1 MKSTKA
7 LIAVGLVLIFLS
19 SAGAVMAERETGTY
33 TLTPFIG
40 GYVFDSDQD
49 LKDKPVY
56 GAGFG
61 FTLDKTWDL
70 EGVFE
75 YIDTESETG
84 AGDVEG
90 CQYRIDGLYHFMPSG
105 KLLPYLAAGIGGIT
119 LDPDRGGSD
128 TDPLVNYG
136 AGVKYFLK
144 ENIALRGDVR
154 HIISF
159 GSAHNN
165 LCYTLGLT
173 FFFGGEKK
181 KVAAPPVDTD
191 GDGVYDHLD
200 KCPETP
206 AGVKVDA
213 QGCPLDSD
221 GDGVYDYLDQC
232 PDTPKG
238 VSVDSQGCPLD
249 TDKDGVYDY
258 LDKCPGTPAG
268 VKVDAQGCPLDSDG
282 DGVYDYQDQC
292 PDTPAGVKVDQKGC
306 PLDSDG
312 DGVPDYL
319 DQCPRTP
326 AGATV
331 NELGCWVCK
340 GLEFDFDKWNIKPQ
354 YYPILDEAVG
364 CMNQHPCIRV
374 EIQGHTDY
382 IGTEEYNQVLS
393 EKRAGE
399 VMNYFIKKGISKER
413 LSIIGYGFSKPI
425 ASNETPEGRAMN
437 RRVQLEPIY

>member
-1 MKSTKA
+1 MRQAK
-7 LIAVGLVLIFLS
+7 IVIVFGLLLIFLGN
-19 SAGAVMAERETGTY
+19 AGAVMAERETGTY

-40 GYVFDSDQD
+40 GYVFDSDQG

-70 EGVFE
+70 EGVFT

-84 AGDVEG
+84 AGDVKG
-90 CQYRIDGLYHFMPSG
+90 YQYRIDGLYHFMPSG
-105 KLLPYLAAGIGGIT
+105 KLLPYLGAGIGGIT

-128 TDPLVNYG
+128 TDPLINYG

-144 ENIALRGDVR
+144 ENMALRGDVR

-159 GSAHNN
+159 GSVHHN
-165 LCYTLGLT
+165 LCYTIGLSI
-173 FFFGGEKK
+173 FFGGEKK
-181 KVAAPPVDTD
+181 KIVEPP
-191 GDGVYDHLD
+191 
-200 KCPETP
+200 
-206 AGVKVDA
+206 A
-213 QGCPLDSD
+213 
-221 GDGVYDYLDQC
+221 
-232 PDTPKG
+232 
-238 VSVDSQGCPLD
+238 D

-258 LDKCPGTPAG
+258 LDKCPNTPAG
-268 VKVDAQGCPLDSDG
+268 VKVDTKGCPLDSDG

-292 PDTPAGVKVDQKGC
+292 PDTPAGVKVDTKGC

-331 NELGCWVCK
+331 NEVGCWVCK
-340 GLEFDFDKWNIKPQ
+340 GLEFDFDKWNIKPR
-354 YYPILDEAVG
+354 YYPILDEAAD
-364 CMNQHPCIRV
+364 CMNQHPYLKV
-374 EIQGHTDY
+374 EIQGHTDN
-382 IGTEEYNQVLS
+382 IGTQEYNQKLS

-399 VMNYFIKKGISKER
+399 VMNYFLKKGISQER
-413 LSIIGYGFSKPI
+413 LSTMGYGFSKPI
-425 ASNETPEGRAMN
+425 ASNDTPEGRAMN
-437 RRVQLEPIY
+437 RRVQLKPIY